1 MPCSTASASEFFECT
16 QCGQCCK
23 GYGGT
28 YVSEAD
34 IAAIALFLGISSA
47 SFRKH
52 YCSLSGGKPLLA
64 QRSDGYC
71 IFFGQNCSIHPVK
84 PRMCRRWPFI
94 PGVLADVGNWRAMAD
109 ACPGIR
115 ADVDLNVLR
124 HYVQC
129 TLDLENR

>member
-1 MPCSTASASEFFECT
+1 MPCSTAAASDFFECT

-34 IAAIALFLGISSA
+34 IAAIAIFLGISSA

-71 IFFGQNCSIHPVK
+71 IFFEQNCSIHQVK

-94 PGVLADVGNWRAMAD
+94 PGVLADVDNWRAMAD
-109 ACPGIR
+109 SCPGIR
-115 ADVDLNVLR
+115 ADVNLNALR
-124 HYVQC
+124 LYIQH

>member
-1 MPCSTASASEFFECT
+1 MPCSASASDFFACT

-28 YVSEAD
+28 YVSNAD

-47 SFRKH
+47 TFRQRN
-52 YCSLSGGKPLLA
+52 CSLSGGKPLLA
-64 QRSDGYC
+64 QRPDGYC
-71 IFFGQNCSIHPVK
+71 IFFEHNCSIHPVK

-94 PGVLADVGNWRAMAD
+94 PAVLADVDNWRAMAD
-109 ACPGIR
+109 SCPGIR
-115 ADVDLNVLR
+115 VDVDLNELR
-124 HYVQC
+124 LYIQH